1 MVQKALSMVIVSQ
14 IEMYCL
20 LWGMYLK
27 NFKKRGVLSGL
38 EKDNIK
44 SLLVMDGKR

>member
-1 MVQKALSMVIVSQ
+1 MVKKALSMLIVTQ

-27 NFKKRGVLSGL
+27 NFKRRVLSGL
-38 EKDNIK
+38 EKGNIK
-44 SLLVMDGKR
+44 ILLVMDSKC

>member
-1 MVQKALSMVIVSQ
+1 MVKKALSMVIVTQ

-27 NFKKRGVLSGL
+27 NFKREESSVDSK
-38 EKDNIK
+38 KAIK
-44 SLLVMDGKR
+44 ILLTMDSMC